1 MAIQFF
7 SRERLQIG
15 RVTGACAILAAV
27 VFAAHLSAAP
37 VLAQGN
43 KALMEEWA
51 RKKQQ
56 TKDEVYKELKRQGA
70 VPRNGTITFE
80 ATVKPDP
87 KKPDMSKVRIDSV
100 VVKETPVG
108 QKPQASD
115 PVFGPR
121 EPGAGPARESGTI
134 QTGTMRETITVTN
147 GVPDYKPA
155 PKGAK
160 P

>member
-1 MAIQFF
+1 MI
-7 SRERLQIG
+7 
-15 RVTGACAILAAV
+15 TGHLCALPAQ
-27 VFAAHLSAAP
+27 
-37 VLAQGN
+37 AQGN
-43 KALMEEWA
+43 KALMEDWA

-70 VPRNGTITFE
+70 VPHNGTITFE

-87 KKPDMSKVRIDSV
+87 RKPDSSKVRIDSV

-121 EPGAGPARESGTI
+121 DPGAGPVRESGTI
-134 QTGTMRETITVTN
+134 KTGTMRETITVTN
-147 GVPDYKPA
+147 GVPDYKAA

-160 P
+160 Q

>member
-1 MAIQFF
+1 MAGVCAVLAGIV
-7 SRERLQIG
+7 IG
-15 RVTGACAILAAV
+15 AHLLAAP
-27 VFAAHLSAAP
+27 A
-37 VLAQGN
+37 LAQGN

-100 VVKETPVG
+100 VVKETSAG

-121 EPGAGPARESGTI
+121 DPGTGPTRESGTI

-147 GVPDYKPA
+147 GVPDFKSA
-155 PKGAK
+155 QKGAK